1 MVGSATGGESLGE
14 GGVEVRGGIEVD
26 GLSGIGYS
34 DDPLPEFQEPEDE
47 PFPHETSAANHD
59 TGNPGD
65 RVVRPVVVDQ
75 NHPLHV
81 FLRPFRERRRE
92 KVERGNGGLCRS
104 IGEPTQRQRQRQRG
118 RNGGET
124 IKGKKDKKR
133 VGGGGRRRRKETE
146 EMNE

>member
-92 KVERGNGGLCRS
+92 KVERGNGGSLQINRRAYT
-104 IGEPTQRQRQRQRG
+104 ETETETEREKWRG
-118 RNGGET
+118 NY
-124 IKGKKDKKR
+124 KR
-133 VGGGGRRRRKETE
+133 EEGQEAGGRRRRKMTKEG
-146 EMNE
+146 N